1 MNALCRYISKT
12 AVVAAALAAF
22 ASVEASPEN
31 GSLWV
36 CAANNERGMFADKI
50 ATRIGDILTIEVSE
64 SSTLASKVKLSTSKE
79 STIKNDLTRLMFTDV
94 LRRNGDSPSTDLT
107 TANNSHEGTGT
118 LDNSHSIKAEISVQ
132 VVDVL
137 PNGNLVLEGTR
148 VITYAGETYYMLTQG
163 ICRPEDVT
171 TSNTVNSSQIADA
184 RIEIVAEGSLNE
196 AEREGWGEKLA
207 NKMAP

>member
-1 MNALCRYISKT
+1 MNARFKYISS
-12 AVVAAALAAF
+12 AAF
-22 ASVEASPEN
+22 VAVLASASPTWASPEN

-36 CAANNERGMFADKI
+36 CAANSERGMFADKV
-50 ATRIGDILTIEVSE
+50 ATRIGDLLTIEVSE

-79 STIKNDLTRLMFTDV
+79 STIKNDFSRLFFANV
-94 LRRNGDSPSTDLT
+94 LRSHGNAPSTDLT

-148 VITYAGETYYMLTQG
+148 VVTYAGETYYMLTQG
-163 ICRPEDVT
+163 ICRPEDVS
-171 TSNTVNSSQIADA
+171 TSNTISSSQIADA
-184 RIEIVAEGSLNE
+184 RIEVVAEGSLNE
-196 AEREGWGEKLA
+196 AEREGWGERLA
-207 NKMAP
+207 NKVSP